1 MLARTLQSRQDA
13 ALLLLRVVL
22 GLIFVVYGW
31 RHMSDVSGY
40 ISAYDQAF
48 NIPLPWLFAPLVA
61 SIHLFGGFLVIFG
74 VLTRYIGALMAITMV
89 VSTLTVRLPQ
99 GLAEGQ
105 DFLGLTG
112 FWDLDLALAGIGVAL
127 MLTGPGVYAL
137 ETKLLGRE
145 I

>member
-1 MLARTLQSRQDA
+1 LFARAVQTREDA
-13 ALLLLRVVL
+13 ALLLLRVVI
-22 GLIFVVYGW
+22 GLIFIVYGW
-31 RHMSDVSGY
+31 RHMADLSGY
-40 ISAYDQAF
+40 ITAYDDAF
-48 NIPLPWLFAPLVA
+48 NIPWPSLFAPLVA
-61 SIHLFGGFLVIFG
+61 SIHLFGGFAAVLG
-74 VLTRYIGALMAITMV
+74 VLTRYVGALLAITMV

-99 GLAEGQ
+99 GLAEGR

-127 MLTGPGVYAL
+127 MLVGPGAYAL

>member
-1 MLARTLQSRQDA
+1 
-13 ALLLLRVVL
+13 LLRVII
-22 GLIFVVYGW
+22 GLIFAVYGW
-31 RHMSDVSGY
+31 RHLADLSGY
-40 ISAYDQAF
+40 IGAYDQAF
-48 NIPLPWLFAPLVA
+48 NIPLPGLMAPLVA
-61 SIHLFGGFLVIFG
+61 GTHFVGGLAVAVG
-74 VLTRYIGALMAITMV
+74 VLTRYAGGALAITMV

-99 GLAEGQ
+99 GLAEGR

-127 MLTGPGVYAL
+127 VLVGPGAYAL